1 MKQLIGIFRVA
12 IYLIL
17 VFTTDISLDPLDLK
31 FWISDIIHGSH
42 ATEFRDSLS
51 VNFILFP
58 ILAIISFYIIQ
69 TILYI
74 FIGNALDGKN
84 TNPLRFLG
92 YVVSGLRDCVN
103 DTNFWTSSSDSG
115 DLNNI
120 ERVLSY
126 RDNKMALM
134 DNRSAAEY
142 MQGTGHVDLMIS
154 RPDLVQSRKTLSYM
168 NNKIALMDNETALNY
183 IKGSR

>member
-1 MKQLIGIFRVA
+1 MKQLIGIFRITV
-12 IYLIL
+12 YLVL
-17 VFTTDISLDPLDLK
+17 VFTTNISLDPMDLK
-31 FWISDIIHGSH
+31 FWVSDMIHGSH
-42 ATEFRDSLS
+42 AIEFRDSLS
-51 VNFILFP
+51 VSLVTGP
-58 ILAIISFYIIQ
+58 ILAIVSFYIIQ

-84 TNPLRFLG
+84 TSPLRFLR
-92 YVVSGLRDCVN
+92 YLIRDLRKVSRDP
-103 DTNFWTSSSDSG
+103 NFWASDSG
-115 DLNNI
+115 SSDLSNI

-142 MQGTGHVDLMIS
+142 MSGTGHVDLMIS
-154 RPDLVQSRKTLSYM
+154 RPELRQGRKTLSYM

-183 IKGSR
+183 IRGNK